1 MVVRITSE
9 YKNITNRT
17 NLPYS
22 RDIYLM
28 FALCSPGCC
37 AGAGTILEVDDV
49 DDGVV
54 EPLVPGLQ
62 AAVAG
67 PVLQLK
73 TKVHTEIRNHGECPL
88 TTIYKAGAAELQR
101 FW

>member
-1 MVVRITSE
+1 
-9 YKNITNRT
+9 
-17 NLPYS
+17 
-22 RDIYLM
+22 M

-37 AGAGTILEVDDV
+37 AGAGTVLEVDDV

-73 TKVHTEIRNHGECPL
+73 TKVHTKIRNHGECPFTFKTL
-88 TTIYKAGAAELQR
+88 LRHYAKRTLKCESTK
-101 FW
+101 